1 VALVLLPLRSLLL
14 FNVCIMCCWKS
25 ENTKRGSGVVV
36 KLHEN
41 LSMGSE
47 VISGHICG
55 DTINLLYW
63 KVLKCLMNNALLSL
77 RLAAGMRHDC
87 G

>member
-1 VALVLLPLRSLLL
+1 VVGNQR
-14 FNVCIMCCWKS
+14 IQKG
-25 ENTKRGSGVVV
+25 GSGVVV

-47 VISGHICG
+47 VISGHVCG

-63 KVLKCLMNNALLSL
+63 KVLNE
-77 RLAAGMRHDC
+77 
-87 G
+87 